1 MSKVARQNF
10 AAESISFIHFE
21 GFATGHPTDYVR
33 FAVLLGIL
41 EQLVQ
46 LERKG
51 HVGTTT
57 TTTAGALSALL
68 SGGAH
73 GGEPCRPGR
82 RRPAGIRRKVKTLPL
97 LSAAEFHEKYSEIGG
112 DYQLTAP
119 SVPSQ
124 VRSSRFLPRAS
135 LQLFCAGK
143 RRVTIYVGQW
153 KEK

>member
-73 GGEPCRPGR
+73 GEPCRSGR
-82 RRPAGIRRKVKTLPL
+82 RKPAGIRRKVKTRPPL
-97 LSAAEFHEKYSEIGG
+97 LSAAEKFHEKYSEI
-112 DYQLTAP
+112 DDDDDQLTAP
-119 SVPSQ
+119 NFPCQ
-124 VRSSRFLPRAS
+124 VRSSCFLPRA
-135 LQLFCAGK
+135 LQLFCE
-143 RRVTIYVGQW
+143 Q
-153 KEK
+153 